1 MELLIIGALAYAGKK
16 INEKDDEEQ
25 SVSVKPKCS
34 TKKKKSNIKKNM
46 YKFKKKVENKK
57 AVKEKI
63 YQNHK
68 AALNPSKTNYIS
80 RNNVKQE
87 NNINKSNDSFTEQFN
102 VLKFDAQQPTSFNSF
117 GQNDEN
123 YSSFNSNHQDM
134 TYNIIKNNDNF
145 LHNNMQPGTSQRDF
159 PLQTNEGVMKN
170 RLELFTGFPEDFK
183 AKKESKPLFEPMQDL
198 SFVNGM
204 PVATDY
210 LEQRYIPSYKK
221 NDQDLPFENKVKVIP
236 GIEGQNQEGIY
247 GTYRVLPKTT
257 DDLRAANN
265 PKMTYQAGKI
275 EAVKKGEYR
284 GTNPNVQSYKPLT
297 YKVNKKDELLP
308 TYAHV
313 RAQTIRNKI
322 QMPNTNRQQSIYH
335 TGPAKSSDNVAT
347 PDQMRAKYRENTK
360 IEYASD
366 AISRNVTSNV
376 NKILQNKNAMKLAPT
391 RKQVTS
397 DKSIHGGVG
406 NASANKAY
414 SINRKDIPL
423 TTLRQLM
430 IENKNIMGVTDTNN
444 KGYVFSKD
452 FVLPTTGKETLVEND
467 RDGNIR
473 QVGGGHAYNPN
484 DLAKETTKEL
494 FVGDVRDGN
503 MTGRDGGY
511 VYDPNHLAKE
521 TIKQTVIGQSRDGN
535 MTGRDGGYV
544 YDPNHLAK
552 DTIKQSVIGQARDGN
567 ITGGEKGYV
576 YDPNDIAKDT
586 IKQSIIGQARDG
598 NINGGEKGYVYDP
611 NDIAKDTI
619 KQTVIGQ
626 ARDGN
631 IKGGDRGYVYD
642 PNDLAKDTIKQT
654 VIGQARDGNMT
665 GREKGYVYDPNDKPL
680 ETIKEMF
687 VDKTRDGNVKKIGG
701 TYSHN
706 SNDTARKT
714 IKEMQIHNNHTGVTT
729 VSNKDIYV
737 RNPNEIAN
745 RTIKETTVE
754 NNHVGGAAD
763 NTQGTYSHNPNE
775 IAKRTI
781 KEMFIDNKHVGT
793 AHGTEASYAEPT
805 DQAKQ
810 TIKETTHASYS
821 GGIAMPTDRNTG
833 YQTNNIIAPTTIRET
848 THSSYSGAPAKPDA
862 DGYLSNKMVAPETC
876 RQNTHVD
883 YKGTALSQDKKQKIT
898 DDFINMNTN
907 EKREILSQ
915 GRIPTQRKH
924 DEGPKAENVNME
936 LKEFINSVRNNNP
949 IQPLNKNAGDNLS
962 SIYSRNKNLLSNT
975 NYNLDPSILSVLH
988 KNPYVNNVIF
998 NKNVDPNNPYYAK
1011 KPQQ

>member
-1 MELLIIGALAYAGKK
+1 MELLIMGALAYAGKK
-16 INEKDDEEQ
+16 INDNDNQEKKLI
-25 SVSVKPKCS
+25 VKPKKS
-34 TKKKKSNIKKNM
+34 NRKKNLYQSKNVEKNKEYVKKKI
-46 YKFKKKVENKK
+46 YK
-57 AVKEKI
+57 
-63 YQNHK
+63 NHK
-68 AALNPSKTNYIS
+68 AAMNPNKTNYIS
-80 RNNVKQE
+80 AEYRD
-87 NNINKSNDSFTEQFN
+87 NKIDDRSNKSFTEQFN
-102 VLKFDAQQPTSFNSF
+102 VLQFDAQQPTSFNSF
-117 GQNDEN
+117 NLNDGN

-134 TYNIIKNNDNF
+134 TYNIIKNQDEF

-159 PLQTNEGVMKN
+159 PLQTNEGVMKD
-170 RLELFTGFPEDFK
+170 RLELFTGFPEDYK
-183 AKKESKPLFEPMQDL
+183 PKKESKPLFEPMQDL

-204 PVATDY
+204 PVATDF
-210 LEQRYIPSYKK
+210 LEQRYLPSYKK

-236 GIEGQNQEGIY
+236 GIEGKNQEGVH
-247 GTYRVLPKTT
+247 GTYRIMPKTT

-284 GTNPNVQSYKPLT
+284 GTNPNVQSYRPLT
-297 YKVNKKDELLP
+297 YKVNKKEELLP

-366 AISRNVTSNV
+366 AISRNVSSNV
-376 NKILQNKNAMKLAPT
+376 NKILQNKKSLKLAPT

-406 NASANKAY
+406 NSSTNKAY

-430 IENKNIMGVTDTNN
+430 IDNKNIMGVTDTNN
-444 KGYVFSKD
+444 KSYVFSKD
-452 FVLPTTGKETLVEND
+452 FVLPTTGKETLVDNK
-467 RDGNIR
+467 RDGNVR
-473 QVGGGHAYNPN
+473 KLGGGHSYNPN
-484 DLAKETTKEL
+484 DVAKETTKEL

-503 MTGRDGGY
+503 MTGREGGYVYDPNDLAKDTIKQTTIGHTRDGNVTGREGGY
-511 VYDPNHLAKE
+511 VYDPNH
-521 TIKQTVIGQSRDGN
+521 I
-535 MTGRDGGYV
+535 
-544 YDPNHLAK
+544 AK

-586 IKQSIIGQARDG
+586 IKQTIIGQTRDG
-598 NINGGEKGYVYDP
+598 NITGGEKGYVYDP

-631 IKGGDRGYVYD
+631 ITGG
-642 PNDLAKDTIKQT
+642 
-654 VIGQARDGNMT
+654 
-665 GREKGYVYDPNDKPL
+665 EKGYVYDPNDKPL

-687 VDKTRDGNVKKIGG
+687 VAKTRDGNVKKIGG

-706 SNDTARKT
+706 ANDTTRKT
-714 IKEMQIHNNHTGVTT
+714 IKEMQIHNNHTGVTS

-754 NNHVGGAAD
+754 NTHVGGAVD

-775 IAKRTI
+775 IAKRTV
-781 KEMFIDNKHVGT
+781 KEMFVDNKHVGT
-793 AHGTEASYAEPT
+793 AHGTEATYAEPT

-821 GGIAMPTDRNTG
+821 GGVSMPTDRNTG
-833 YQTNNIIAPTTIRET
+833 YQTNDVKAPTTIRET
-848 THSSYSGAPAKPDA
+848 THSSYSGAPAKPNF
-862 DGYLSNKMVAPETC
+862 DGYLSNKMVAPDTT
-876 RQNTHVD
+876 RQDTHVD

-936 LKEFINSVRNNNP
+936 LKEFVNITRNNNP

-998 NKNVDPNNPYYAK
+998 NKNVDPNNPYYDK
-1011 KPQQ
+1011 KPKNSVL